1 MNGGTI
7 RGFKVGPDPDAKS
20 LVGGVSFSGSN
31 THANGNSVEVYGGTL
46 TGDIAGGW
54 VDDTGDAN
62 SNTVT
67 IKSTNPVHFTDTRI
81 FGGSVAGIGNAIGNV
96 VTLTSDGNPIEVGAI
111 WAGTSLGDGDEHA
124 NKNEIHIDA
133 AHGNITINGKIQG
146 GFTAG
151 TANEADAIGNI
162 IDIRAE
168 DGYKVTVNTDS
179 IGEIAV
185 IGGEATG
192 HATKNVVTITG
203 DVAITA
209 GDTTGFSIIGGQTT
223 ADHDGD
229 SASENT
235 VILDGKGKQVST
247 NGSVVGG
254 LADWKNNNVVAN
266 DNIVKITDATI
277 EGDVIGGSVYY
288 AAGETSRNEVTL
300 SGNSTVSGNLIGG
313 GGYDATFTGGTAK
326 DNRVNIYG
334 GTLKGSLYGGRVI
347 NGGTSSGNTLN
358 LHTKF
363 NVGRDLGFFQIL
375 NFYNAP
381 TESAMLTVNSAA
393 NFNSFRVDE
402 TEIDGNAK
410 ALKKGDSMTL
420 IEASTLNVT
429 GSLEDADDREVTQ
442 GITLEYKGKY
452 SVEGNKLVFTVTA
465 DPEVAEGTKALS
477 EGLAANLATVL
488 SGGDLISNVGM
499 KQAFVPSFELNSYT
513 FGGMAYGS
521 AKYDT
526 GSHVDSDTFAVLAG
540 IARDTTFQ
548 SGTLT
553 YGGFIEAG
561 WADYDTYNRFTDF
574 NANGT
579 GDSNY
584 YGLGLSLRID
594 HNGDEKGHFYN
605 DAALRFGKAKNDVN
619 LRFVPDDP
627 NEPART
633 TDYETDSGYLGA
645 HFGVGYLKNL
655 NGGANLDL
663 YTKLLWT
670 RLNGDDVVL
679 PTGDPISF
687 DDIDSLRWRTGLR
700 YAAAPRSGG
709 RFYVGAAYEHEFS
722 GDADATTYGLAIES
736 PSLEGGTGIGEIGY
750 LFQRDGSPFTADIN
764 LSGFTGE
771 REGFG
776 ARVDLNWVF

>member
-1 MNGGTI
+1 M
-7 RGFKVGPDPDAKS
+7 
-20 LVGGVSFSGSN
+20 
-31 THANGNSVEVYGGTL
+31 
-46 TGDIAGGW
+46 
-54 VDDTGDAN
+54 
-62 SNTVT
+62 
-67 IKSTNPVHFTDTRI
+67 
-81 FGGSVAGIGNAIGNV
+81 
-96 VTLTSDGNPIEVGAI
+96 
-111 WAGTSLGDGDEHA
+111 
-124 NKNEIHIDA
+124 
-133 AHGNITINGKIQG
+133 
-146 GFTAG
+146 
-151 TANEADAIGNI
+151 
-162 IDIRAE
+162 
-168 DGYKVTVNTDS
+168 
-179 IGEIAV
+179 
-185 IGGEATG
+185 
-192 HATKNVVTITG
+192 TITG
-203 DVAITA
+203 DVRIKNAHGPADI
-209 GDTTGFSIIGGQTT
+209 SVIGGF
-223 ADHDGD
+223 AEGD
-229 SASENT
+229 YSDAAVGNE
-235 VILDGKGKQVST
+235 VAIDGKGKKVVIEK
-247 NGSVVGG
+247 SVVGG
-254 LADWKNNNVVAN
+254 LAGPASGGSSPNSSVDN
-266 DNIVKITDATI
+266 NIVKINDATI
-277 EGDVIGGSVYY
+277 GGDVVGGWVKWNNGT
-288 AAGETSRNEVTL
+288 GEASGNEVTFSGDSTARDL
-300 SGNSTVSGNLIGG
+300 TGGVNWGSGDAKGNKVNIYSGNITRDVYGGRVYNGTSSGNE
-313 GGYDATFTGGTAK
+313 
-326 DNRVNIYG
+326 VNIYG
-334 GTLKGSLYGGRVI
+334 GSVGRNLYGGEVI
-347 NGGTSSGNTLN
+347 STGTGTSSGNTLN

-363 NVGRDLGFFQIL
+363 NVGGDLGFFQIL

-381 TESAMLTVNSAA
+381 TESAMLTVNGAA

-410 ALKKGDSMTL
+410 VLKKGDSMTL

-452 SVEGNKLVFTVTA
+452 SVAGNKLVFTVTA

-633 TDYETDSGYLGA
+633 TDYETDSGYFGA